1 MRIKIKA
8 PQRNSRTTFRMSE
21 VSQLKETI
29 SHQQVRIQEL
39 ERMLKMEIAYEHA
52 AIKAAHLAIRS
63 AYADYLPT
71 HISHSTRKRE
81 ILEPRQIFMWL
92 IRNKTAIS
100 LSNIGKICGGRDHST
115 VIHACRKVDDYAAT
129 DRRYAARL
137 ETIKNN
143 FESFAEQI

>member
-1 MRIKIKA
+1 MRAKIKIPKT
-8 PQRNSRTTFRMSE
+8 NSRTTFRMSE
-21 VSQLKETI
+21 VAQLKETI
-29 SHQQVRIQEL
+29 QHQQIRIQEL
-39 ERMLKMEIAYEHA
+39 ERMLRMEIAYEHA

-71 HISHSTRKRE
+71 HISHATRKRE

-115 VIHACRKVDDYAAT
+115 IIHACRLVDDYAAT

-143 FESFAEQI
+143 FELFVNEV